1 MLELDKSIRIVK
13 KLKLVGTPFKV
24 FKKTAYIQVSISSKN
39 RITVDLLEEGDAIL
53 ATREHVDFEIVSVP
67 RECSTVD

>member
-24 FKKTAYIQVSISSKN
+24 FKKTAYIQVGISSKN
-39 RITVDLLEEGDAIL
+39 RITVDLLEQGDAIL
-53 ATREHVDFEIVSVP
+53 ATLEHVDF
-67 RECSTVD
+67 